1 MRLFRPESNP
11 PLPIHAVLPALSA
24 ALAAS
29 RNVVLEAP
37 PGAGKSTVVPLALLD
52 EPWAQ
57 GRRILLLEPRRLAAR
72 AVAARMA
79 RSLGEA
85 PGGIVGYRMR
95 LDTRV
100 SARTR
105 LEVVTEGVLT
115 RMLQEDP
122 ALEGVAA
129 VLFDE
134 FHERS
139 LAADLGLALCL
150 ESQATLAES
159 LRLVVMSA
167 TLDGAA
173 VAKLLGDAPV
183 VRADGRQFDVEL
195 RYLGR
200 GLPTLPEPELPLS
213 RQLAPVVSGLRR
225 ALEETTGDV
234 LAFLP
239 GTPEIRRTRALL
251 EEGVR
256 EPGLVIH
263 ELYGELALDA
273 QEAALQPARP
283 GERKLV
289 LSTNVAE
296 TSLTIEGVRVVVDA
310 GLVRR
315 SVFDPGTGMSRLVT
329 ERVSRASA
337 AQRAGRAGRV
347 APGVCYRLWGEGSQP
362 TLAAFTPPEIM
373 TADLVPLALELAAWG
388 ARDAGQLAWLDAP
401 PSAPLAQARALLTEL
416 DALDDEGRIT
426 PHGRQM
432 ASLGAHPRLAHL
444 LVRARAAGK
453 GALAARIA
461 ALLSERDLL
470 RPTRD
475 PDLRSRLEVLRAGSA
490 TVDRG
495 LLMRVRQLAAQLL
508 PPGEGGRAS
517 EGDDSGVGA
526 LLALAFPDRIA
537 QRRGAID
544 GPSGGRYL
552 LSNGRG
558 ARLEQV
564 STLGSSPY
572 LVSVDLDDAE
582 AAEARIRLAA
592 PVTLAEL
599 EQALGAHISESLQSG
614 FDPKDEAVVARRVK
628 RLGALVLAERAMPL
642 EGAVATQ
649 ALLGV
654 LQQRGLGALPWDDGT
669 RALLARLRFAAAL
682 PRIAGQ
688 WPTFDDEALLASL
701 ADWLGPYLD
710 GITRLSQLGRVPLRE
725 ALLSRLDYAS
735 QRQLDE
741 LAPQRLT
748 VPTGTQVAVDYVDDN
763 APCIEVRLQEVFG
776 LADTPRIGASTVPVT
791 LKLLSPA
798 RRPVQITRDLGGFW
812 RGSYADVRK
821 DLRGRYPKHYWP
833 ENPLEA
839 EPTRG
844 VRRPKA

>member
-1 MRLFRPESNP
+1 MNAGRHDTP
-11 PLPIHAVLPALSA
+11 PQLPIHAVLPALSR
-24 ALAAS
+24 ALQVS

-37 PGAGKSTVVPLALLD
+37 PGAGKSTVAPLALLD
-52 EPWAQ
+52 EPWARN
-57 GRRILLLEPRRLAAR
+57 GRILLLEPRRLAAR

-129 VLFDE
+129 VIFDE

-139 LAADLGLALCL
+139 LAADLGIALCL

-159 LRLVVMSA
+159 LRILVMSA
-167 TLDGAA
+167 TLDGAG
-173 VAKLLGDAPV
+173 VAALLGGAPV
-183 VRADGRQFDVEL
+183 LRAEGRQFDVEI
-195 RYLGR
+195 RYAGR
-200 GLPTLPEPELPLS
+200 GLPTLPEPDVPLS
-213 RQLAPVVSGLRR
+213 RQLAPVVAGLRR
-225 ALEETTGDV
+225 ALSETTGDI

-239 GTPEIRRTRALL
+239 GAPEIRRVRALL
-251 EEGVR
+251 EEGPS

-273 QEAALQPARP
+273 QEAALQPARN

-296 TSLTIEGVRVVVDA
+296 TSLTIEGVRVVLDA

-315 SVFDPGTGMSRLVT
+315 AVFDPGTGMSRLVT

-337 AQRAGRAGRV
+337 TQRAGRAGRV
-347 APGVCYRLWGEGSQP
+347 APGICYRLWGEGSQQ

-373 TADLVPLALELAAWG
+373 TADLAPLALELAAWG
-388 ARDAGQLAWLDAP
+388 ARDAGAMAWLDP
-401 PSAPLAQARALLTEL
+401 PPQAALAQARELLGGL
-416 DALDDEGRIT
+416 DAIDAEGRIT
-426 PHGRQM
+426 AQGRRM
-432 ASLGAHPRLAHL
+432 AAMGTHPRLAHM
-444 LVRARAAGK
+444 LVQARASGQ
-453 GALAARIA
+453 GALAARLA

-470 RPTRD
+470 RGARD
-475 PDLRSRLEVLRAGSA
+475 PDLRSRLEILRQGGGPAI
-490 TVDRG
+490 DRG
-495 LLMRVRQLAAQLL
+495 LLARVRQLVGQFA
-508 PPGEGGRAS
+508 PPGEGRQGQGS
-517 EGDDSGVGA
+517 DDEAGA
-526 LLALAFPDRIA
+526 LLAWAFPDRIA
-537 QRRGAID
+537 QRRGAIE
-544 GPSGGRYL
+544 GPSGGRYR
-552 LSNGRG
+552 LSGGRG
-558 ARLEQV
+558 ARLDQV
-564 STLGSSPY
+564 STLGNAPF
-572 LVSVDLDDAE
+572 LVAVDLDDAE
-582 AAEARIRLAA
+582 AAEACIRLAA
-592 PVTLAEL
+592 PVTPAQL
-599 EQALGAHISESLQSG
+599 ERVLGAHISEETQSG
-614 FDPKDEAVVARRVK
+614 FDAREGAVVARRVRK
-628 RLGALVLAERAMPL
+628 LGALVLAERALPL
-642 EGAVATQ
+642 EGSMAAAAMVEA
-649 ALLGV
+649 
-654 LQQRGLGALPWDDGT
+654 LQQRGLGALQWDDSS

-682 PRIAGQ
+682 PQVSAG
-688 WPTFDDEALLASL
+688 WPPFDEASLVASMPEWLA
-701 ADWLGPYLD
+701 PYLD
-710 GITRLSQLGRVPLRE
+710 GINRLSQLGRVPLRE
-725 ALLSRLDYAS
+725 ALLSRLDYAA
-735 QRQLDE
+735 QRQLDN
-741 LAPQRLT
+741 LAPARLT

-776 LADTPRIGASTVPVT
+776 LAETPRIGGGRVPVT

-833 ENPLEA
+833 ENPLDA

-844 VRRPKA
+844 VRR

>member
-1 MRLFRPESNP
+1 MNAPRHDSSPT
-11 PLPIHAVLPALSA
+11 LPIHAVLPDLSRALM
-24 ALAAS
+24 AS

-37 PGAGKSTVVPLALLD
+37 PGAGKSTVAPLALLD
-52 EPWAQ
+52 EPWARD
-57 GRRILLLEPRRLAAR
+57 RRILLLEPRRLAAR
-72 AVAARMA
+72 AVATRMA
-79 RSLGEA
+79 HSLGET
-85 PGGIVGYRMR
+85 PGGLIGYRMR

-129 VLFDE
+129 VIFDE

-159 LRLVVMSA
+159 LRILVMSA
-167 TLDGAA
+167 TLDGAS
-173 VAKLLGDAPV
+173 VAALLGGAPV
-183 VRADGRQFDVEL
+183 VRAEGRQFEVEI
-195 RYLGR
+195 RYAGR
-200 GLPTLPEPELPLS
+200 GLPAVPEPDVSLS
-213 RQLAPVVSGLRR
+213 TQMAPVVAGLRS
-225 ALEETTGDV
+225 AISETQGDI

-239 GTPEIRRTRALL
+239 GTPEIRRVRSML
-251 EEGVR
+251 EEGPR

-273 QEAALQPARP
+273 QEAALQPART

-315 SVFDPGTGMSRLVT
+315 AVFDPGTGMSRLVT

-337 AQRAGRAGRV
+337 TQRAGRAGRV

-373 TADLVPLALELAAWG
+373 TADLAPLALELAAWG
-388 ARDAGQLAWLDAP
+388 ARDAGAMAWLDP
-401 PSAPLAQARALLTEL
+401 PPQAALSQARDLLAGL
-416 DALDDEGRIT
+416 DAIDHDGRIT
-426 PHGRQM
+426 PQGRRM
-432 ASLGAHPRLAHL
+432 AAMGTHPRLAHM
-444 LVRARAAGK
+444 LVQARAAGQ
-453 GALAARIA
+453 GGLAARLA
-461 ALLSERDLL
+461 ALLSERDLM
-470 RPTRD
+470 RSARD
-475 PDLRSRLEVLRAGSA
+475 PDMRSRLETLRHGGG

-495 LLMRVRQLAAQLL
+495 LLARVRQLIGQFS
-508 PPGEGGRAS
+508 PHGGSREADAR
-517 EGDDSGVGA
+517 DDEAGA
-526 LLALAFPDRIA
+526 VLAWAFPDRIA
-537 QRRGAID
+537 QRRGAIE
-544 GPSGGRYL
+544 GPSGGRYR

-564 STLGSSPY
+564 STLGNAPY
-572 LVSVDLDDAE
+572 LVAVDLDDAE

-592 PVTLAEL
+592 PVTVAQLERVLA
-599 EQALGAHISESLQSG
+599 AHITEETQSG
-614 FDPKDEAVVARRVK
+614 FDPREEAVIARRVK
-628 RLGALVLAERAMPL
+628 KLGALVLAERALPL
-642 EGAVATQ
+642 QGEAAVA
-649 ALLGV
+649 AMVGA
-654 LQQRGLGALPWDDGT
+654 LQQRGLSVLHWDDAA

-682 PRIAGQ
+682 PRMAGN
-688 WPTFDDEALLASL
+688 WPSFDEAALVESMPE
-701 ADWLGPYLD
+701 WLGLYLH
-710 GITRLSQLGRVPLRE
+710 GINRLSQLGRVPLRE
-725 ALLSRLDYAS
+725 ALLSRLDYAA

-741 LAPQRLT
+741 LAPSRVT
-748 VPTGTQVAVDYVDDN
+748 VPTGTQVQVDYLDES

-776 LADTPRIGASTVPVT
+776 LADTPRIGGGSVPVT

-821 DLRGRYPKHYWP
+821 DLRGRYPRHYWP

-844 VRRPKA
+844 VKRPKS